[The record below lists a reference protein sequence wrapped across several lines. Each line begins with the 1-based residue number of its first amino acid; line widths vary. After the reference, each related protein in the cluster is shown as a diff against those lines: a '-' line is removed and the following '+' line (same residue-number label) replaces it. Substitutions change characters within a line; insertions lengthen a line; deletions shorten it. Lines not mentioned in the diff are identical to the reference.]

1 MAHFTPLKFTSSS
14 GSFFLSQRKV
24 VGHQS
29 MAGDH
34 FHSNYEIFYLLA
46 GERVY
51 FIKDR
56 SYHVRKGNIIFI
68 KPFDLHT
75 TQDTGT
81 PNHERF
87 LIKFNPE
94 FLVDSAGVAPQSLE
108 LLFSRYNF
116 VSFDPLYQNAVD
128 RLFETMRQEIQN
140 RSFDYE
146 NCLRSLLLQLLIFAA
161 RNTNRNEEVPHLNPT
176 HGRISE
182 IVKYINQN
190 YQEKLTLSMVAGLF
204 HVSPYY
210 LSRSFKEVT
219 GLTFTDY
226 FNNLRVSIAQK
237 MLQDSDHSV
246 LFVANEVGF
255 ENQSYFGKLFKNI
268 TGISPLQYRKRLET
282 GAKDSFQ
289 E

>member
-1 MAHFTPLKFTSSS
+1 
-14 GSFFLSQRKV
+14 
-24 VGHQS
+24 
-29 MAGDH
+29 MAGNH
-34 FHSNYEIFYLLA
+34 FHSNYEVFYLLA

-56 SYHVRKGNIIFI
+56 SYHVKKGNIIFI

-87 LIKFNPE
+87 LIKFSPE
-94 FLVDSAGVAPQSLE
+94 FLVNFSGAAPKSLD
-108 LLFSRYNF
+108 LLFNQYNF
-116 VSFDPLYQNAVD
+116 VSFDPLYQNVVD
-128 RLFETMRQEIQN
+128 RIFEMMRQEIQN
-140 RSFDYE
+140 RSIDYE
-146 NCLRSLLLQLLIFAA
+146 DCLRSLLLNLLIFSA
-161 RNTNRNEEVPHLNPT
+161 RNVNRNDELPHLNPT
-176 HGRISE
+176 HARVSE

-190 YQEKLTLSMVAGLF
+190 YQEKLTLSMIADIF

-237 MLQDSDHSV
+237 LLQDSDKSV

-255 ENQSYFGKLFKNI
+255 ENQSYFGKLFKSV
-268 TGISPLQYRKRLET
+268 TGISPLQYRKQLE
-282 GAKDSFQ
+282 
-289 E
+289 